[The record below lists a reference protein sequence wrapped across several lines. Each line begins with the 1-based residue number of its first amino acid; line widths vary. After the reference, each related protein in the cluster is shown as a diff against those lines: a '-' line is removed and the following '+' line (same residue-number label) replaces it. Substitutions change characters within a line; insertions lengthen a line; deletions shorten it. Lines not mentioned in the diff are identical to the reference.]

1 MVPSPLIELAR
12 ELLAA
17 RRAGRPI
24 DPATAAY
31 MPANLVEAYDVQAAT
46 TALRGAE
53 VAAYKIGLTSTAA
66 QEGLGA
72 TEPIAG
78 RLTRQDIRFSPARIE
93 VSTHLRIVE
102 AEVIF
107 RIEEDLRPEA
117 APFSKADIM
126 RGIGCAFAGI
136 EVCDTRFMG
145 DDDTL
150 PRIVA
155 DNGNAD
161 LLVVGEPLR
170 DWSED
175 ALRGLS
181 VTLMRKAQPD
191 VRGSTAKVL
200 GHPLEAATW
209 LANWLAARGEGIRS
223 GQLVASGSCTGM
235 TVLGPDEEVTA
246 TFGSLGSVSM
256 RFVQAFGMKEERV

>member
-1 MVPSPLIELAR
+1 MVPSPAIELATA
-12 ELLAA
+12 LVAA
-17 RRAGRPI
+17 RCTGRPV

-31 MPANLVEAYDVQAAT
+31 LPANLAEAYEVQAA
-46 TALRGAE
+46 AVRLRGAA
-53 VAAYKIGLTSTAA
+53 VAAFKIGLTSAAA

-72 TEPIAG
+72 VEPIAG
-78 RLTRQDIRFSPARIE
+78 RLAPPDIRLSPARIE
-93 VSTHLRIVE
+93 AGSHLRIVE

-107 RIEEDLRPEA
+107 RFDQDLPPEA
-117 APFSKADIM
+117 APFSKADVM

-150 PRIVA
+150 ARIVA

-170 DWSED
+170 DWSEE
-175 ALRGLS
+175 ALRGLT
-181 VTLMRKAQPD
+181 VTLIRRTRPD

-200 GHPLEAATW
+200 GHPLEAVTW
-209 LANWLAARGEGIRS
+209 LANWLAARGEGIHS

-256 RFVQAFGMKEERV
+256 RFVQAFGLKEDRV